1 MGETVTCYSAV
12 AVVDIK
18 GMYTGKDCPHIKDR
32 GKKVSILF
40 IPLLLCNLSLVAL
53 LL

>member
-1 MGETVTCYSAV
+1 MDVTVTCYSAV

-32 GKKVSILF
+32 GKKVNILC
-40 IPLLLCNLSLVAL
+40 IHLLQL
-53 LL
+53 L